1 MTFFRLRQLF
11 KIYLIDNFQEC
22 YKALQ
27 KYTKTCAYKS
37 VLHDKP
43 YQVLLIYLR
52 RLTLLQEVDYNQM
65 LQKFHVSLQVID

>member
-1 MTFFRLRQLF
+1 MTFFRLRQPF

-27 KYTKTCAYKS
+27 KYTKTCAYKL

-52 RLTLLQEVDYNQM
+52 RLTLHQEMDYNQM
-65 LQKFHVSLQVID
+65 LQKFHVSLQVVD